1 MNTLKENG
9 WVRETHTAE
18 EINEEEIK
26 KVFSTVDKDGSGF
39 LSRREARRACKLI
52 GEKFGIDQ
60 VESWISDV
68 DVDGDG
74 QLSYAEFKMSVA
86 GNILIDV

>member
-1 MNTLKENG
+1 MKENG

-18 EINEEEIK
+18 EISEEEIRK
-26 KVFSTVDKDGSGF
+26 IFTTVDKDGSGF

-52 GEKFGIDQ
+52 GEKFGIGE

-68 DVDGDG
+68 DIDGDG
-74 QLSYAEFKMSVA
+74 QLSYAEFKMSVV